1 MESKKTDGVLA
12 VEMVERF
19 DAYSAKEVE
28 AFLQESISSGETK
41 ILCDF
46 SGTEYI
52 SSAGL
57 RVLLAA
63 AKALKKAGGKI
74 GLCSLKGPVRE
85 VFETAG
91 FVPLFPIYGDEK
103 EALAGLG

>member
-1 MESKKTDGVLA
+1 MESKKTDGILV

-28 AFLQESISSGETK
+28 AFLQEKISSGNTK

-46 SGTEYI
+46 SGTDYI

-63 AKALKKAGGKI
+63 AKALKKVEGKI

-91 FVPLFPIYGDEK
+91 FVPLFPIFADEK